1 MIQNSKMSLNFEQI
15 TINDPFSKEFNFQ
28 SLDYSV
34 FPFQNFHFINSYG
47 NNAEDINLNDYF
59 FAKKS
64 VLLEEEINK
73 SKLIEN
79 HTNTKACIN
88 EKKFNKNIFF
98 IKKINTFNS
107 LSKIDN
113 TKQSINFPN
122 ISLLK
127 NNIKPKSNKGRKR
140 KNDNAQRIHTKFS
153 EDNLRRKVK
162 VLILNN
168 ILEFVNKKVKDV
180 YQGNIGQG
188 IMKKELLPINLNIK
202 SDNTIEHSKSFLN
215 KTIGEIFSED
225 ISIRYKSY
233 YSNYNKKLIER
244 LIKEE
249 DEQKRVFFKKL
260 FNITFLQCIR
270 RLNGEDIYEELKEF
284 GTFNELKNKNK
295 IKEADPKYLKALELY
310 LSQFEEKIQKK
321 RGKRIK
327 KIRNEIKEI

>member
-1 MIQNSKMSLNFEQI
+1 M
-15 TINDPFSKEFNFQ
+15 
-28 SLDYSV
+28 
-34 FPFQNFHFINSYG
+34 
-47 NNAEDINLNDYF
+47 
-59 FAKKS
+59 
-64 VLLEEEINK
+64 
-73 SKLIEN
+73 
-79 HTNTKACIN
+79 
-88 EKKFNKNIFF
+88 
-98 IKKINTFNS
+98 
-107 LSKIDN
+107 
-113 TKQSINFPN
+113 
-122 ISLLK
+122 
-127 NNIKPKSNKGRKR
+127 
-140 KNDNAQRIHTKFS
+140 
-153 EDNLRRKVK
+153 RRKFK

-225 ISIRYKSY
+225 ISKRYKSY

>member
-1 MIQNSKMSLNFEQI
+1 M
-15 TINDPFSKEFNFQ
+15 
-28 SLDYSV
+28 
-34 FPFQNFHFINSYG
+34 
-47 NNAEDINLNDYF
+47 
-59 FAKKS
+59 
-64 VLLEEEINK
+64 
-73 SKLIEN
+73 
-79 HTNTKACIN
+79 
-88 EKKFNKNIFF
+88 
-98 IKKINTFNS
+98 
-107 LSKIDN
+107 
-113 TKQSINFPN
+113 
-122 ISLLK
+122 
-127 NNIKPKSNKGRKR
+127 
-140 KNDNAQRIHTKFS
+140 
-153 EDNLRRKVK
+153 RRKFK

-168 ILEFVNKKVKDV
+168 ILVFVNKKVKDV

-215 KTIGEIFSED
+215 KTIGKIFSED

>member
-59 FAKKS
+59 FAKKPALS
-64 VLLEEEINK
+64 EEEINK

-79 HTNTKACIN
+79 HTNTKACKN
-88 EKKFNKNIFF
+88 EKQFNKNVFF

-127 NNIKPKSNKGRKR
+127 NNIKPKSNKGIKR
-140 KNDNAQRIHTKFS
+140 NNDNAQRIHIKFS

-180 YQGNIGQG
+180 YQGNIGKG

-295 IKEADPKYLKALELY
+295 IKEADPKYLKVLGLY